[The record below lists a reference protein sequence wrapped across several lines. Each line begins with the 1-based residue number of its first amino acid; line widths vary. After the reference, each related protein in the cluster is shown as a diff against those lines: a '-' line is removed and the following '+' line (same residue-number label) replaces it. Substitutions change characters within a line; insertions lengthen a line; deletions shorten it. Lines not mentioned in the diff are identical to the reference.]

1 MVRPACDLK
10 NKDFQGTGESRME
23 QLPSR
28 PLRNDLVIKLESFG
42 RVGLELI
49 AELGSSFPKWL
60 IVKHDRIEFT

>member
-42 RVGLELI
+42 MVGLDLI
-49 AELGSSFPKWL
+49 AELGSSFPK
-60 IVKHDRIEFT
+60 